1 MEENSILL
9 YKEAKNTPGIGQYNV
24 SIEKKKANYILSNYK
39 SQLPKSFLSEQRD
52 KVNKSTNFTPGP
64 GSYNLG
70 TDFK

>member
-39 SQLPKSFLSEQRD
+39 SQLPKSFLSE
-52 KVNKSTNFTPGP
+52 
-64 GSYNLG
+64 
-70 TDFK
+70 